1 MLANTLLLVSLLSP
15 NERKKF
21 YSLIVFVSVVAL
33 LEALGLASVFPVLT
47 FIMRPD
53 ILETNDVMQ
62 LIYHYFGFS
71 SASFFS
77 AALALSAIL
86 IFNFSQFAKALS
98 FHRQNKFFLNQ
109 EAKISTKLFNDIIT
123 NSYESLRSKH
133 SADQIKIILSETGA
147 ITHQG
152 FSALMSFISNGF
164 TIIFIVILLFAV
176 DYFVALIILSI
187 FTFFFFVMFFLFRDL
202 LIRLGQV
209 MVETNRLR
217 YRTLNEAFGS
227 LREIKFKNNEFRFVD
242 VFQTKSKEF
251 AHAQARKNLIS
262 QLPRYGLEA
271 AAVSIILVVAVHSV
285 FASTT
290 NEVVPLLAIYA
301 IAGYRLLPASQ
312 LMFFSAA
319 SLQSLG
325 ASLNAVCDIVK
336 DEERPPK
343 GRSALIKATKDE
355 DKDLNLTSPP
365 KLNARNI
372 CFKYAGSDVLA
383 LDNVSIGIEPGS
395 FVAIIGESG
404 SGKTTF
410 VDVLLGLLQPTDGEI
425 EIFHSDS
432 VKKLSQKYVGYVP
445 QNICL
450 FDSSIADNIVFGS
463 GPVDLDKI
471 NEVIEKVSL
480 ENFVAELPEGIN
492 TFVGEQGSR
501 LSGGQKQRIGIARA
515 LYNSPKILVLDEPT
529 SALDA
534 QAENAVMTTLKHLR
548 DTVSLVLITHN
559 LEIIKNADK
568 IYVLS
573 EGRIVHFGTYS
584 ELRKIKYLENSR
596 RSPI

>member
-1 MLANTLLLVSLLSP
+1 MNLWWGGLLANIFLLVSVLSP
-15 NERKKF
+15 YERKQF
-21 YSLIVFVSVVAL
+21 YSLIGFVSAVAL

-53 ILETNDVMQ
+53 VLETNEVMQ

-86 IFNFSQFAKALS
+86 IFNFSQFVKALS
-98 FHRQNKFFLNQ
+98 FHRQNKFFLNK

-164 TIIFIVILLFAV
+164 IIIFIVILLFVV

-187 FTFFFFVMFFLFRDL
+187 FTFFFFVMFFLFKDL

-227 LREIKFKNNEFRFVD
+227 LREIKFKNNEYRFVD
-242 VFQTKSKEF
+242 VFKTKSQEF
-251 AHAQARKNLIS
+251 AQAQAQKNLIS

-271 AAVSIILVVAVHSV
+271 AAVSIVLVVAAHSV

-312 LMFFSAA
+312 MMFFSAA

-325 ASLNAVCDIVK
+325 ASLNVVCNIAK
-336 DEERPPK
+336 DEERAPN
-343 GRSALIKATKDE
+343 GGSALVKASK
-355 DKDLNLTSPP
+355 DKDQGLDLTSPP

-372 CFKYAGSDVLA
+372 CFKYNDSDVLA

-410 VDVLLGLLQPTDGEI
+410 VDVLLGLLEPTNGEI
-425 EIFHSDS
+425 EIFHGDL
-432 VKKLSQKYVGYVP
+432 VRKLSQEYVGYVP

-463 GPVDLDKI
+463 GPVNLDKI

-480 ENFVAELPEGIN
+480 KNFVAELPEGIN

-534 QAENAVMTTLKHLR
+534 QAEKAVMTTLKHLR
-548 DTVSLVLITHN
+548 DTVSIVLITHN

-573 EGRIVHFGTYS
+573 AGRIVDFGDYT
-584 ELRKIKYLENSR
+584 ELKNKSNI
-596 RSPI
+596 